1 MTEVPL
7 RVLCLDIEGGFGGSS
22 RSLYH
27 MLKYVSPDDAAV
39 SVWSKKAGPI
49 QARYA
54 DIGIEAHVMPDI
66 PKVSSL
72 PRFSRNVAV
81 YAQFIKDWLS
91 SKAFREEFFDTLNGF
106 DIVHFNHEAL
116 FRLARD
122 MKRRKPIPASMHIRT
137 NLWDS
142 AFARWQCRT
151 IRDSVDALIFITENE
166 QETFSRHCSEPVS
179 GDVLYNV
186 VEPVAANLPPWPFP
200 QAFTKGKRML
210 IGCLS
215 NYSWHRG
222 LDRIVELAT
231 ELRTLG
237 RNDIGFVVAGNMN
250 LSRSLPGDLGT
261 LGRAG
266 LGLTDYA
273 EKHHV
278 ADLITFLG
286 HIDEP
291 ERLIAGVDALIKPT
305 RENNPWGRDILEAL
319 AAGRPVFSVGQYD
332 RFVTTGKTGIL
343 QPQWDAAALARG
355 LSHLADNDDLLAEMG
370 RAAAER
376 TARLCDGPTQ
386 ANSLVKIW
394 QRIGV

>member
-1 MTEVPL
+1 
-7 RVLCLDIEGGFGGSS
+7 
-22 RSLYH
+22 
-27 MLKYVSPDDAAV
+27 
-39 SVWSKKAGPI
+39 
-49 QARYA
+49 
-54 DIGIEAHVMPDI
+54 
-66 PKVSSL
+66 
-72 PRFSRNVAV
+72 
-81 YAQFIKDWLS
+81 
-91 SKAFREEFFDTLNGF
+91 
-106 DIVHFNHEAL
+106 
-116 FRLARD
+116 
-122 MKRRKPIPASMHIRT
+122 
-137 NLWDS
+137 
-142 AFARWQCRT
+142 
-151 IRDSVDALIFITENE
+151 
-166 QETFSRHCSEPVS
+166 
-179 GDVLYNV
+179 
-186 VEPVAANLPPWPFP
+186 
-200 QAFTKGKRML
+200 
-210 IGCLS
+210 
-215 NYSWHRG
+215 
-222 LDRIVELAT
+222 T

-266 LGLTDYA
+266 LGLADYA

-319 AAGRPVFSVGQYD
+319 AAGKPVFSVGQYD

-394 QRIGV
+394 QRIGT